1 MKKNGRNDDYELRPE
16 YDFSKMKRVGRG
28 MHVKQYRK
36 GTNLVLLE
44 PDVYKKFRTAK
55 AVNDALRLLM
65 KRPRGRVRRA
75 A

>member
-1 MKKNGRNDDYELRPE
+1 MKKNGRNEDYDLRPE
-16 YDFSKMKRVGRG
+16 YDFSKMKRIGQGVYAKR
-28 MHVKQYRK
+28 YRK

-65 KRPRGRVRRA
+65 KRPKARVRRTA
-75 A
+75 

>member
-16 YDFSKMKRVGRG
+16 YDFSKMKRIGRG
-28 MHVKQYRK
+28 VYAKQYRK

-55 AVNDALRLLM
+55 AVNDALRQLI
-65 KRPRGRVRRA
+65 KRKSRA
-75 A
+75 RQAA